1 LGTGISKR
9 KLGGVKMIGLSI
21 KIDTESREECIKCL
35 DFILSNLKT
44 GESKHLNGGWNDYTE
59 GKKCSY
65 FDAEFI
71 DGSVFG

>member
-1 LGTGISKR
+1 
-9 KLGGVKMIGLSI
+9 MIGLTI

-35 DFILSNLKT
+35 EDILLHLKNGKT
-44 GESKHLNGGWNDYTE
+44 HRLNGCWNDHVEE
-59 GKKCSY
+59 GKCSY